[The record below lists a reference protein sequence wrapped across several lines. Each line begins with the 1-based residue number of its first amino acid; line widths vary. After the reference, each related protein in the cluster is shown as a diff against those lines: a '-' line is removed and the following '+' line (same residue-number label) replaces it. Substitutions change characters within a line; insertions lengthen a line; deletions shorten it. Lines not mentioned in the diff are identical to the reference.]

1 MTYKLVILDR
11 DGVINVPA
19 KGKNYIYKVED
30 FKLYSDVEIFF
41 REILKHGKRIA
52 IATNQR
58 GIARDL
64 YTAQDVELLHEYM
77 LHMCKLNL
85 DDVSLFYCPHEINTC
100 ECRKPKPGLLN
111 SAVSSSG
118 IENDQAV
125 FIGDAASDHQAAE
138 SAGIEFIKINRD
150 LLPTDKGAV
159 KSLLECL
166 PLILEMSRE

>member
-11 DGVINVPA
+11 DGVLNVPA

-77 LHMCKLNL
+77 LHICKLNL

-111 SAVSSSG
+111 SAVSSLG
-118 IENDQAV
+118 IEKDQAV
-125 FIGDAASDHQAAE
+125 FIGDLASDRQAAKN
-138 SAGIEFIKINRD
+138 AGIEFIGMNRD
-150 LLPTDKGAV
+150 LLPTTKDAV

-166 PLILEMSRE
+166 PLILEMNRE

>member
-1 MTYKLVILDR
+1 
-11 DGVINVPA
+11 
-19 KGKNYIYKVED
+19 
-30 FKLYSDVEIFF
+30 
-41 REILKHGKRIA
+41 
-52 IATNQR
+52 
-58 GIARDL
+58 
-64 YTAQDVELLHEYM
+64 
-77 LHMCKLNL
+77 MCKLNL

-150 LLPTDKGAV
+150 LLSTNKGAV

>member
-30 FKLYSDVEIFF
+30 FKLYSDVEVFL
-41 REILKHGKRIA
+41 REILRNGKKIA

-58 GIARDL
+58 GIARNL

-77 LHMCKLNL
+77 LHLCKLNL
-85 DDVSLFYCPHEINTC
+85 DDVSLFICPHEINTC

-111 SAVSSSG
+111 SAVSSLGS
-118 IENDQAV
+118 EKDQAV
-125 FIGDAASDHQAAE
+125 FIGNAASDRQAAE
-138 SAGIEFIKINRD
+138 NAEIEFIEMNRD
-150 LLPTDKGAV
+150 LLPTTKGAV

-166 PLILEMSRE
+166 PLILEMNRE